1 MQALGSVVRSNLAPF
16 RKVVGRVNITRFSTL
31 LRARLRRLQT
41 DPMAAWHSAVWDLQA
56 VIAAEG
62 ERLDLRPSGSV
73 FGTESLLESTG
84 ITLPDLPVPN
94 KFP

>member
-1 MQALGSVVRSNLAPF
+1 MS
-16 RKVVGRVNITRFSTL
+16 RFSTL
-31 LRARLRRLQT
+31 LRARLRRLQA

-62 ERLDLRPSGSV
+62 ERLDLRPSGPV
-73 FGTESLLESTG
+73 FGTASLLERTG
-84 ITLPDLPVPN
+84 INVPELPN

>member
-1 MQALGSVVRSNLAPF
+1 MT
-16 RKVVGRVNITRFSTL
+16 KFSTL
-31 LRARLRRLQT
+31 LRARMHRLQA

-62 ERLDLRPSGSV
+62 ERLDLRPTGPV
-73 FGTESLLESTG
+73 FGASLLLESTG
-84 ITLPDLPVPN
+84 LPVPELPN